1 MSVLDATVDVSV
13 LDATVDV
20 SDTTVDVSVLDTTV
34 DVSDTT
40 VDVSV
45 LDATVDV
52 SVPDSDTDENS
63 IIRDKTNNLIYIRKI
78 LKRKEKVTNNKK
90 TGTRVYNTVHA
101 CLYCKKL
108 VQHIRAHLKSKHHK
122 EEQMM
127 ALLTSDDDQHKDQ
140 SFSLLRALGDD
151 KHNCAVIA
159 EGAGE
164 FLLTRRPDSEF
175 TSVDF
180 GPCPKCREWMLKT
193 SLPKHQKKCNSPD
206 KTKRSRKDILPQSE
220 MISGRLSSSA
230 SKLLREE
237 VFKIMTADE
246 ISKVAQNDPL
256 IVMLGESWLRRNLS
270 NKLKRKYYSSQRMR
284 VNARLLIELRKKK
297 EKENSAGSQLSD
309 EAQQV
314 EDADIPVPLCDF
326 LVPARF
332 DNVAKAAIDVSLP
345 YFDDEEQL
353 KAPSNA
359 IKVCYDLIRLVNA
372 KWASIQ
378 KNQGSKEEAVNCEVF
393 LQLIKVEWSEKVT
406 RLARSILAERQL
418 HSRKEIPSPD
428 DVQKI
433 VEFIKKEL
441 KLISLRKKTASISE
455 FRKLAILVQTRLLI
469 FNKRRS
475 GEIDAIR

>member
-1 MSVLDATVDVSV
+1 
-13 LDATVDV
+13 
-20 SDTTVDVSVLDTTV
+20 
-34 DVSDTT
+34 
-40 VDVSV
+40 
-45 LDATVDV
+45 
-52 SVPDSDTDENS
+52 
-63 IIRDKTNNLIYIRKI
+63 
-78 LKRKEKVTNNKK
+78 
-90 TGTRVYNTVHA
+90 
-101 CLYCKKL
+101 
-108 VQHIRAHLKSKHHK
+108 
-122 EEQMM
+122 
-127 ALLTSDDDQHKDQ
+127 
-140 SFSLLRALGDD
+140 
-151 KHNCAVIA
+151 
-159 EGAGE
+159 
-164 FLLTRRPDSEF
+164 
-175 TSVDF
+175 
-180 GPCPKCREWMLKT
+180 
-193 SLPKHQKKCNSPD
+193 
-206 KTKRSRKDILPQSE
+206 
-220 MISGRLSSSA
+220 
-230 SKLLREE
+230 
-237 VFKIMTADE
+237 MTADE

-284 VNARLLIELRKKK
+284 LNARLLIELRKKK

-309 EAQQV
+309 EAHQV
-314 EDADIPVPLCDF
+314 EDADIPVPLWDF

-332 DNVAKAAIDVSLP
+332 DDVAKAAIDVSLP

-359 IKVCYDLIRLVNA
+359 IKVRYDLIRLVNA
-372 KWASIQ
+372 KWAFIQ
-378 KNQGSKEEAVNCEVF
+378 KNKGSKEEAVNCEVF

-428 DVQKI
+428 DVQKT